1 MEPGYQHFQRSMSLR
16 KWKARIFHLICLL
29 AILLVLLVLATLLYN
44 IIEQGWHRIN
54 WDFLTGFPSRIP
66 ERAGIYGALIGSVY
80 VISVASVTSF
90 LLGVG
95 AAVYLEEYATR
106 GWFVKS
112 VQINISNLAGVPSVV
127 YGLLGL
133 EIFARTLGLGDSVLA
148 GGFTMGLLILPIVII
163 ASEEALRAVPPSIRE
178 GAFALGASRWQTI
191 WHLVLPQAFPS
202 ILTGVILAISRAI
215 GEAAPLIVLGALAF
229 VPFAPDG
236 LLSQFTVLPIQIF
249 SWISR
254 PQAEFHEVA
263 AAAIMVLLVVL
274 LSMNAVAVLLR
285 LKFQKKSD
293 I

>member
-16 KWKARIFHLICLL
+16 KWKARIFHLICML

-54 WDFLTGFPSRIP
+54 WDFLTGFPSRRP

-148 GGFTMGLLILPIVII
+148 GGFTMGLLI
-163 ASEEALRAVPPSIRE
+163 
-178 GAFALGASRWQTI
+178 
-191 WHLVLPQAFPS
+191 
-202 ILTGVILAISRAI
+202 
-215 GEAAPLIVLGALAF
+215 
-229 VPFAPDG
+229 
-236 LLSQFTVLPIQIF
+236 
-249 SWISR
+249 
-254 PQAEFHEVA
+254 
-263 AAAIMVLLVVL
+263 
-274 LSMNAVAVLLR
+274 
-285 LKFQKKSD
+285 
-293 I
+293 

>member
-1 MEPGYQHFQRSMSLR
+1 
-16 KWKARIFHLICLL
+16 
-29 AILLVLLVLATLLYN
+29 
-44 IIEQGWHRIN
+44 
-54 WDFLTGFPSRIP
+54 
-66 ERAGIYGALIGSVY
+66 
-80 VISVASVTSF
+80 
-90 LLGVG
+90 
-95 AAVYLEEYATR
+95 
-106 GWFVKS
+106 
-112 VQINISNLAGVPSVV
+112 
-127 YGLLGL
+127 
-133 EIFARTLGLGDSVLA
+133 
-148 GGFTMGLLILPIVII
+148 MGLLILPIVII

-202 ILTGVILAISRAI
+202 ILNWVILAISRAI

>member
-16 KWKARIFHLICLL
+16 KWKGRIFHLICML

-54 WDFLTGFPSRIP
+54 WDFLTGFPSRKP

-80 VISVASVTSF
+80 VISIASVTSF

-106 GWFVKS
+106 GWFVKA

-285 LKFQKKSD
+285 LKFQKRSD

>member
-1 MEPGYQHFQRSMSLR
+1 MESGYEYFQRGMFR
-16 KWKARIFHLICLL
+16 RRWKGRIFHAICLL
-29 AILLVLLVLATLLYN
+29 AIVLVLMVLATLLYN
-44 IIEQGWHRIN
+44 IIEQGWNRID
-54 WDFLTGFPSRIP
+54 WDFLTGFPSRRP
-66 ERAGIYGALIGSVY
+66 ERAGIYGALIGSIY
-80 VISVASVTSF
+80 VISIASITSF
-90 LLGVG
+90 VLGVG

-106 GWFVKS
+106 GWFVKT
-112 VQINISNLAGVPSVV
+112 VQVNISNLAGVPSVV

-148 GGFTMGLLILPIVII
+148 GGFTMALLVLPIVII
-163 ASEEALRAVPPSIRE
+163 ASEEALRAVPSTIRE
-178 GAFALGASRWQTI
+178 GAFALGASRWQSI

-202 ILTGVILAISRAI
+202 IMTGVILAVSRAI
-215 GEAAPLIVLGALAF
+215 GEAAPLIVLGAMAF

-254 PQAEFHEVA
+254 PQAAFHEVA

-285 LKFQKKSD
+285 LKYQKRSGV
-293 I
+293 

>member
-16 KWKARIFHLICLL
+16 KWKGRIFHLICML

-54 WDFLTGFPSRIP
+54 WEFLTGFPSRRP

-106 GWFVKS
+106 GWFVKA

-274 LSMNAVAVLLR
+274 LSMNAIAVLLR

>member
-16 KWKARIFHLICLL
+16 KWKGRIFHLICML

-54 WDFLTGFPSRIP
+54 WEFLTGFPSRRP

-106 GWFVKS
+106 GWFVKA

>member
-1 MEPGYQHFQRSMSLR
+1 MEPGYQHFQRSMALR
-16 KWKARIFHLICLL
+16 KWKGMMLHLICMLS
-29 AILLVLLVLATLLYN
+29 ILLVLLVLATLLYN

-54 WDFLTGFPSRIP
+54 WDFLTGFPSRKP

-80 VISVASVTSF
+80 VISIASVTSF

-127 YGLLGL
+127 YGLLGI
-133 EIFARTLGLGDSVLA
+133 EIFARTLGLGDSLLA

-254 PQAEFHEVA
+254 PQEEFHEVA
-263 AAAIMVLLVVL
+263 AEAIMVLLVVL

-285 LKFQKKSD
+285 LKFQKRSD

>member
-1 MEPGYQHFQRSMSLR
+1 M
-16 KWKARIFHLICLL
+16 L

-54 WDFLTGFPSRIP
+54 WDFLTGFPSRKP

-80 VISVASVTSF
+80 VISIASVTSF

-106 GWFVKS
+106 GWFVKA